1 MTAHVIRH
9 FDALDYVDRSR
20 ALGVDENVAKYQAR
34 QMEQLLDMATENA
47 RTAIE
52 AKELA
57 TKKDLMEVKFDI
69 IIWVAGL
76 VAGLFVASGLIEHFF
91 K

>member
-76 VAGLFVASGLIEHFF
+76 VAGLFVACGLIEHFF

>member
-57 TKKDLMEVKFDI
+57 TKKDLMDVKFDI